1 MQCKMLYREAVS
13 VSVGSMQTSD
23 PASLVTRS
31 DAENIPPTL
40 NPSIIPSLAGLK
52 WWKYYSEYT
61 ETYHRRLRVQVR
73 YRCDQVC
80 CQILGGLQASHQL
93 MMMMKITWAASSFS
107 SRMNAT
113 YQVCHG
119 TACTRTYIAPI
130 FEMISVHAVH
140 TISWHIE
147 IEDFV
152 QSLGISSFSW
162 TKAQNI
168 SIEQTWLHRCQPSY
182 LAKWDRSADKAGH

>member
-1 MQCKMLYREAVS
+1 MDGLWIHCAV
-13 VSVGSMQTSD
+13 
-23 PASLVTRS
+23 
-31 DAENIPPTL
+31 
-40 NPSIIPSLAGLK
+40 AGK

-61 ETYHRRLRVQVR
+61 ETHHRRLRVQVH

-168 SIEQTWLHRCQPSY
+168 SIEQTWLQTAEKCFWYSLTLHTSVGNPPSQHTCEGKLWFYISY
-182 LAKWDRSADKAGH
+182 LLVVSPLK